1 MDYEVRLMK
10 EGDVD
15 RIRELMNKIFTYNY
29 GYGYNPKYH
38 RDYDNLVEVYIKNSN
53 NFLYVVE
60 DKRLK
65 KIVGIGGVIKE
76 GIKSKYVPENI
87 KKRYIGEDVGK
98 IVRVFVDSLYRGKG
112 IGSMIVERIRK
123 KVREDKRYKK
133 LILSTEKSSKFWESM
148 GGIKIYDEKPLGY
161 EVYYEIKF

>member
-1 MDYEVRLMK
+1 MDYEVRLMR